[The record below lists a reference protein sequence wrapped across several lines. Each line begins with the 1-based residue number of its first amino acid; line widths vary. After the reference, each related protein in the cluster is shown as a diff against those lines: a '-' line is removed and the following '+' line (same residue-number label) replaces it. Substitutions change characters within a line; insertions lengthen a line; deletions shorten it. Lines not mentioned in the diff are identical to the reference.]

1 MEVYYMI
8 EKYILT
14 GDKLPTLP
22 TPHDCE
28 IVEIECKDD
37 YLIFKFCDEIN
48 LYDSISYVHPNA
60 NSLVIKY
67 HLAQPEVYV
76 YKWKNRIFG
85 KGYEFVDNKK
95 LISKHKHLE
104 YLYQYVSYS
113 QLIIKLWSMTEII
126 VEFECDYV
134 EYEWL

>member
-1 MEVYYMI
+1 
-8 EKYILT
+8 
-14 GDKLPTLP
+14 
-22 TPHDCE
+22 
-28 IVEIECKDD
+28 
-37 YLIFKFCDEIN
+37 
-48 LYDSISYVHPNA
+48 
-60 NSLVIKY
+60 
-67 HLAQPEVYV
+67 V
-76 YKWKNRIFG
+76 YKWKNRIFV